1 MQILEIAPENMHPRV
16 LLARL
21 YDTIAM
27 KHTVKKRISD
37 TYEIS
42 FYLEGD
48 GDVTVGDTVYPIK
61 PSAIRIVPPGTPL
74 TSIPHYRCITVFFDF
89 GSANTVVRN
98 SVLEGIPHWIAT
110 EGEMQGEFEALL
122 QAYQSTSPT
131 APVAQNGILLSVLA
145 KLYDRAHSDRRYSD
159 AVRKSIHYMQSHF
172 SENVTL
178 EVLGE
183 LTGYSN
189 LHLLRLFRQDLGQ
202 TPHDFLTAIRMEQA
216 KKLLS
221 ETDMGLEEIAQF
233 CGFRSVSHFKSL
245 FKQLTHYTPGSYRKN
260 TRQL

>member
-1 MQILEIAPENMHPRV
+1 
-16 LLARL
+16 
-21 YDTIAM
+21 
-27 KHTVKKRISD
+27 
-37 TYEIS
+37 
-42 FYLEGD
+42 
-48 GDVTVGDTVYPIK
+48 
-61 PSAIRIVPPGTPL
+61 
-74 TSIPHYRCITVFFDF
+74 
-89 GSANTVVRN
+89 
-98 SVLEGIPHWIAT
+98 
-110 EGEMQGEFEALL
+110 MQGEFEALL

-159 AVRKSIHYMQSHF
+159 AVRKSIRYMQSHF

-202 TPHDFLTAIRMEQA
+202 TPHNFLTAVRLEQA

-221 ETDMGLEEIAQF
+221 ETDVGLEEIAQT

-245 FKQLTHYTPGSYRKN
+245 FKQQTHYTPGSYRKN